1 MFFFLLLIKG
11 FKIQWHSHS
20 DYMDSDLRSKHI
32 ETLEVLQ
39 KLSDEN
45 TELKA
50 KSAHPIKDTET
61 AASSAQIDALL
72 KMVENLRHSVKAT
85 EAALIEERE
94 RSEISKSAAAADRKT
109 LQTKF
114 TEERRTKNQIMKD
127 IETQG
132 LLMAELRRQ
141 LDEEAKETSL
151 PLPLPLPLP
160 QAPQEVE
167 VPPPEI
173 IEELSAVKLKLESVV
188 SERDSLLLQIKE
200 QHNLISQQNIDSSNS
215 IHNLEEEIGRQKL
228 ETATLNGELQRLS
241 SELNTIK
248 KTDLVRLK
256 LELKNQLSVIEKLE
270 KKVEALNAARPETR
284 VVTEDPKVSSSPPPQ
299 SEKKKFEEYVK
310 LKKENSIMRIQLQQ
324 LQRTGQHRK
333 VVKF

>member
-1 MFFFLLLIKG
+1 
-11 FKIQWHSHS
+11 
-20 DYMDSDLRSKHI
+20 MDSDLRSKHI

-141 LDEEAKETSL
+141 LDEEAKDPS
-151 PLPLPLPLP
+151 LPLPLPLP

-270 KKVEALNAARPETR
+270 KEVEALNAARPETR